1 MLSHFSHIWLCMNL
15 WTLAH
20 QAPLS
25 IGFSRQEYWSGLPC
39 PSPGDLPDP
48 GIEPMTLRP
57 PALAGRYFT
66 TSATWEAQRTC
77 ILYSKCSL
85 LHQEHVTYSCVQEHV
100 NQEHVTHS
108 WCNIKNFVTCHRH
121 DMPMKSKPV
130 RQRVPGSNY
139 EPVTFSWVTLE
150 AQCCLTGVS
159 WSFCGV
165 WLAIQCGT
173 CEPSMKKN
181 QCLYYLE

>member
-1 MLSHFSHIWLCMNL
+1 ML
-15 WTLAH
+15 WTKAH
-20 QAPLS
+20 QAPLF
-25 IGFSRQEYWSGLPC
+25 IGFSRQEYWSGLPW

-48 GIEPMTLRP
+48 GIEPATLRSP
-57 PALAGRYFT
+57 ELAGMYFT
-66 TSATWEAQRTC
+66 TSATWEAQRTF

-85 LHQEHVTYSCVQEHV
+85 LHQG
-100 NQEHVTHS
+100 
-108 WCNIKNFVTCHRH
+108 WH
-121 DMPMKSKPV
+121 DMSMKSKPV
-130 RQRVPGSNY
+130 RQRVLGSNY
-139 EPVTFSWVTLE
+139 ESVTFSWVTLE
-150 AQCCLTGVS
+150 VQCCLIGVS